1 MHSTIVNTINLSH
14 KNDSWVI
21 TNKILPININDVELP
36 VAPSFVHLLSREE
49 LSLSARA
56 QPRLSK
62 RCMYSR

>member
-1 MHSTIVNTINLSH
+1 MHSTIVNTLNVSH

-36 VAPSFVHLLSREE
+36 VAPSFVHLLRGKS
-49 LSLSARA
+49 SLSARA